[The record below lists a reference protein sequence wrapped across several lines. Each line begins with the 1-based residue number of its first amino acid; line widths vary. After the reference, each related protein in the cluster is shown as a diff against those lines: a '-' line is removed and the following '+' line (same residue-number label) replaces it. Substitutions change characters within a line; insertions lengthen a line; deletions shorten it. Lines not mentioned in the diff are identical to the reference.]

1 MIRINL
7 LPVKAAHRL
16 SVGIRQIQLMGIVV
30 ACVLLV
36 VIGYN
41 VKVARDLSKL
51 EDEIARTQ
59 AEIKRLEE
67 LIGEVNQFEAERQ
80 RLLKQLDV
88 IRDLEKGKTG
98 PVKALD
104 TLATVIP
111 KRVWI
116 EGFTQSGNTIKL
128 SGFGVENADISDFM
142 NALEKSPMFSDIKL
156 QISEKVVQFGQP
168 IYKFDLTTTVNYS
181 KG

>member
-7 LPVKAAHRL
+7 LPVKAAHRM

-41 VKVARDLSKL
+41 VKLANDVSKL
-51 EDEIARTQ
+51 NDEIARTE

-80 RLLKQLDV
+80 RLLKQLEV

-111 KRVWI
+111 KRIWI
-116 EGFTQSGNTIKL
+116 DSLQQSGQTIKL
-128 SGFGVENADISDFM
+128 TGYGVENADISDFM

-156 QISEKVVQFGQP
+156 QVSEKVVQFGQP
-168 IYKFDLTTTVNYS
+168 IYKFNLTTNVNYS

>member
-7 LPVKAAHRL
+7 LPVKAAQRL
-16 SVGIRQIQLMGIVV
+16 SAGIRQIQLMGLAVV
-30 ACVLLV
+30 CV
-36 VIGYN
+36 VIIAVGFN
-41 VKVARDLSKL
+41 VKFASDVGKL
-51 EDEIARTQ
+51 EDEIARTE

-67 LIGEVNQFEAERQ
+67 LIGEVNQYEAERQ
-80 RLLKQLDV
+80 RLLKQLEV

-104 TLATVIP
+104 TLATVVP

-116 EGFTQSGNTIKL
+116 ESFSQSGNTIKL
-128 SGFGVENADISDFM
+128 TGFGVENADISDFM
-142 NALEKSPMFSDIKL
+142 NALEKSPMFSEIKL
-156 QISEKVVQFGQP
+156 QVSEKVVQFGQP
-168 IYKFDLTTTVNYS
+168 IYKFNLTTNVNYS

>member
-1 MIRINL
+1 M
-7 LPVKAAHRL
+7 
-16 SVGIRQIQLMGIVV
+16 SVGIRQLQLMGVVV

-36 VIGYN
+36 VVGYN
-41 VKVARDLSKL
+41 IKLANDVNKL
-51 EDEIARTQ
+51 EDEVSRTE

-80 RLLKQLDV
+80 RLRKQLDV

-116 EGFTQSGNTIKL
+116 ETMAQSGSTINL
-128 SGFGVENADISDFM
+128 TGYGVENADISDFM
-142 NALEKSPMFSDIKL
+142 NALEKSPMFTDIKL
-156 QISEKVVQFGQP
+156 QVSEKVVQFGQP
-168 IYKFDLTTTVNYS
+168 IYKFKLTTNVNYS